1 MADRIGNIASW
12 WGRVLTGIAVGTRRS
27 SDSLNPQFRSELMRL
42 AGFSSFT
49 RFAAVMVV
57 AASLTGCGS
66 KLDGTYVP
74 EGGAGLISSIT
85 FKSGGKCELTG
96 LGMTKEG
103 TYELEGQK
111 VKITVSGET
120 NILTMD
126 DKGCLDGG
134 GIIGRF
140 CKGSATDDNAGSSRS
155 SASSSAKTSGAPSG
169 LYECNVPDGS
179 KFTLEFSAGGKCKM
193 AMIEHGQPDVT
204 EGNWVLNGDDIMIQ
218 STDGMPMNLK
228 RNGTSLVADMGGM
241 QMTFV
246 KK

>member
-1 MADRIGNIASW
+1 
-12 WGRVLTGIAVGTRRS
+12 
-27 SDSLNPQFRSELMRL
+27 MRL
-42 AGFSSFT
+42 ARFSSFT
-49 RFAAVMVV
+49 RLAAIIVA
-57 AASLTGCGS
+57 AASLSGCGS
-66 KLDGTYVP
+66 KLDGTYTP
-74 EGGAGLISSIT
+74 ADGEGLISSIT

-140 CKGSATDDNAGSSRS
+140 CKGSAKSDGGSSKNS
-155 SASSSAKTSGAPSG
+155 AASSSVKSGGAPSG
-169 LYECNVPDGS
+169 LYECNVPDGT
-179 KFTLEFSAGGKCKM
+179 KFTLEFAAGGKCKM
-193 AMIEHGQPDVT
+193 TMIEHGQPDVT
-204 EGNWVLNGDDIMIQ
+204 EGNWTLNGDDIMIQ
-218 STDGMPMNLK
+218 SAQGMPMNLK